1 MTAGLMMLL
10 SGCGDDAG
18 AKVAAVSPTELIE
31 ELPKEENVSG
41 DGESSSENN
50 ISADSREKAD
60 NVTADSALEES
71 QREGKNPEEGVP
83 ESGEKADSSVLSGTG
98 SATQEKDSDGK
109 AQKGNVAQE
118 ASKTEGE
125 KQDTGDSL
133 QESFPEDGIDITVSA
148 AGDATLGNHRDQ
160 EYWYT
165 FDQTYDQAED
175 KGYFFAN
182 VQSIFEEDDF
192 TILNLEGPLTT
203 SENAQE
209 GTYIIKGRPEY
220 AKLLKN
226 ASVEAVSMGNN
237 HRLDYGEEGTQDTVQ
252 ALTEEGIV
260 YAYDSNTGMYET
272 SEGIRIGFVSVNEV
286 YWGAGVEKT
295 LEQGISQLRE
305 AGADLV
311 FACCHWGI
319 ERDNYPEDYQTTL
332 GRKCIDWGADL
343 VIGHHPH
350 VLQGIDQYKGKYI
363 IYSLGN
369 FCFGANRNP
378 EDKDTMIFQQT
389 FTLKPA
395 ADAEGLNKDT
405 GDGGKQGTAES
416 GKEGVAQEQL
426 DAEDSSRTQTNS
438 EDNAAGESKSRFTV
452 VPGEAK
458 IIPCSISSTTSRN
471 NFQPTPLS
479 GENAKRV
486 IGRINEYS
494 AAYGVS
500 ADEDGILHMIP

>member
-1 MTAGLMMLL
+1 MILQQSGSKWGEGLIHNKGSRFGGELLAVTVGLMLLL

-18 AKVAAVSPTELIE
+18 ARVAAVSPTKLIE
-31 ELPKEENVSG
+31 ELPKGENVSG
-41 DGESSSENN
+41 NEKASSEDN
-50 ISADSREKAD
+50 ISADSRE
-60 NVTADSALEES
+60 TADGVPK
-71 QREGKNPEEGVP
+71 EGIP
-83 ESGEKADSSVLSGTG
+83 ESGEEADSSGLSGTG
-98 SATQEKDSDGK
+98 NATWEKDSDSK
-109 AQKGNVAQE
+109 DQKGNAVQE
-118 ASKTEGE
+118 ASKTGGG

-133 QESFPEDGIDITVSA
+133 QDSFPEGGIDITISA

-182 VQSIFEEDDF
+182 VQSIFEADDF

-209 GTYIIKGRPEY
+209 STYIIKGRSEY

-237 HRLDYGEEGTQDTVQ
+237 HRLDYGEEGSQDTVQ
-252 ALTEEGIV
+252 TLTEEGIV
-260 YAYDSNTGMYET
+260 YAYDSNTGIYET
-272 SEGIRIGFVSVNEV
+272 LEGIRIGFVSVNEV

-378 EDKDTMIFQQT
+378 KDKDTMIFQQT
-389 FTLKPA
+389 FTLKLSP
-395 ADAEGLNKDT
+395 D
-405 GDGGKQGTAES
+405 TAES
-416 GKEGVAQEQL
+416 KG
-426 DAEDSSRTQTNS
+426 
-438 EDNAAGESKSRFTV
+438 RFTV

-458 IIPCSISSTTSRN
+458 IIPCSISSITSRN

-500 ADEDGILHMIP
+500 ADEGGVLHIAQ

>member
-1 MTAGLMMLL
+1 MILQQSGRKWGEGLIHNKGSRFGGELLAVTVGLMLLL

-18 AKVAAVSPTELIE
+18 ARVAAVSPTKLIE
-31 ELPKEENVSG
+31 ELPKGENVSWN
-41 DGESSSENN
+41 EKASSENN
-50 ISADSREKAD
+50 ISADSRE
-60 NVTADSALEES
+60 TAD
-71 QREGKNPEEGVP
+71 GVPKEWIP
-83 ESGEKADSSVLSGTG
+83 ESGEEAELPPGLSGTG
-98 SATQEKDSDGK
+98 NATWEKDSDSKGQKGK
-109 AQKGNVAQE
+109 AVQE
-118 ASKTEGE
+118 ASKTGGG

-133 QESFPEDGIDITVSA
+133 QDSFPEGGIDITISA

-182 VQSIFEEDDF
+182 VQSIFEADDF

-209 GTYIIKGRPEY
+209 STYIIKGRPEY

-237 HRLDYGEEGTQDTVQ
+237 HRLDYGEEGSQDTVQ
-252 ALTEEGIV
+252 TLTEEGIV
-260 YAYDSNTGMYET
+260 YAYDSNTGIYET
-272 SEGIRIGFVSVNEV
+272 PEGIRIGFVSVNEV

-305 AGADLV
+305 TGADLV

-378 EDKDTMIFQQT
+378 KDKDTMIFQQT
-389 FTLKPA
+389 FTLKLSV
-395 ADAEGLNKDT
+395 D
-405 GDGGKQGTAES
+405 TAES
-416 GKEGVAQEQL
+416 KG
-426 DAEDSSRTQTNS
+426 
-438 EDNAAGESKSRFTV
+438 RFTV
-452 VPGEAK
+452 LPGEAK
-458 IIPCSISSTTSRN
+458 IIPCSISSITSRN

-500 ADEDGILHMIP
+500 ADEGGVLHIAQ

>member
-1 MTAGLMMLL
+1 MILQQSGSKWGEGLIHNKGSRFGGELLAVTVGLMLLL

-18 AKVAAVSPTELIE
+18 ARVAAVSPTKLIE
-31 ELPKEENVSG
+31 ELPKGENVSG
-41 DGESSSENN
+41 NEKASSEDN
-50 ISADSREKAD
+50 ISAGSRE
-60 NVTADSALEES
+60 TADSVPK
-71 QREGKNPEEGVP
+71 EGIP
-83 ESGEKADSSVLSGTG
+83 ESGEEADSSGLSGTG
-98 SATQEKDSDGK
+98 NATWEKDSDSKG
-109 AQKGNVAQE
+109 QKGNAVQE
-118 ASKTEGE
+118 ASKTGGG

-133 QESFPEDGIDITVSA
+133 QDSFPEGGIDITISA

-182 VQSIFEEDDF
+182 VQSIFEADDF

-209 GTYIIKGRPEY
+209 STYIIKGRPEY

-237 HRLDYGEEGTQDTVQ
+237 HRLDYGEEGSQDTVQ
-252 ALTEEGIV
+252 TLTEEGIV
-260 YAYDSNTGMYET
+260 YAYDSNTGIYET
-272 SEGIRIGFVSVNEV
+272 PEGIRIGFVSVNEV

-350 VLQGIDQYKGKYI
+350 VLQGIDQYMGKYI

-378 EDKDTMIFQQT
+378 KDKDTMIFQQT
-389 FTLKPA
+389 FTLKLS
-395 ADAEGLNKDT
+395 AD
-405 GDGGKQGTAES
+405 TAES
-416 GKEGVAQEQL
+416 KG
-426 DAEDSSRTQTNS
+426 
-438 EDNAAGESKSRFTV
+438 RFTV

-458 IIPCSISSTTSRN
+458 IIPCSISSITSRN

-494 AAYGVS
+494 TAYGVS
-500 ADEDGILHMIP
+500 ADEGGVLHIAQ